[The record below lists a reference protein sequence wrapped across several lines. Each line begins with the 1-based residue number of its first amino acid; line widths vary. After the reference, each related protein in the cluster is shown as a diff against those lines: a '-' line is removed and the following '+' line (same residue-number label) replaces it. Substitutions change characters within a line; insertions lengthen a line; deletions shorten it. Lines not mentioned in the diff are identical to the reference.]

1 MTNTNNKSVSI
12 LELKKFFN
20 LSQATGDENS
30 LKRRVVTPEI
40 NRPGF
45 ELTGFYKRS
54 SLKRLMILG
63 DKEIAYIKTL
73 SEEVQIER
81 FSRLIN
87 DLTPAIIIS
96 KNHRTPRQL
105 RKIATERN
113 FPIFRSELPT
123 YRLMVDMIGY
133 LDEKLAPTDNYHAVL
148 INVFGKGV
156 LIIGESGIGKSE
168 LALELIRKGHV
179 LIADDRVV
187 VSRVHRI
194 IVGRPPELLKGF
206 LEIRGLGIIDIVQMF
221 GASAILKESNVDF
234 VIELEKW
241 NPKRDYARLG
251 VEDPEFQDILGVAIP
266 KIVFPVKEGRNMS
279 VLVEAAVTDFTLK
292 QMGIDS
298 SKTFGDK
305 VFNHIKGKNKSK
317 KR

>member
-1 MTNTNNKSVSI
+1 MSKEVKSVSV

-20 LSQATGDENS
+20 LSQVTGDEES
-30 LKRRVVTPEI
+30 LKRVVVTPEV

-73 SEEVQIER
+73 PEDIQIER

-87 DLTPAIIIS
+87 KHTPAIIIS

-105 RKIATERN
+105 RKIASEQN
-113 FPIFRSELPT
+113 FPIFRTDLPT

-148 INVFGKGV
+148 ISVFGKGV
-156 LIIGESGIGKSE
+156 LVIGESGIGKSE

-179 LIADDRVV
+179 LVADDRVV
-187 VSRVHRI
+187 VSRVHRA
-194 IVGRPPELLKGF
+194 IVGRAPELLQGF

-221 GASAILKESNVDF
+221 GASSILKESNVDF

-241 NPKRDYARLG
+241 NPKREYARLG
-251 VEDPEFQDILGVAIP
+251 VEEPVFENILSVDIP
-266 KIVFPVKEGRNMS
+266 KIVFPVKEGRNMA

-298 SKTFGDK
+298 SKNFDNK
-305 VFNHIKGKNKSK
+305 VFNHILSLNKTKK

>member
-1 MTNTNNKSVSI
+1 MNERKGVSL
-12 LELKKFFN
+12 LELKKFFA
-20 LSQATGDENS
+20 LTQVTGDEAS
-30 LKRRVVTPEI
+30 LLREVITPEI

-45 ELTGFYKRS
+45 ELTGFFKRS

-63 DKEIAYIKTL
+63 DKEIAYIKTMP
-73 SEEVQIER
+73 EEIQIER

-87 DLTPAIIIS
+87 NLTPTIIIS
-96 KNHRTPRQL
+96 KSHRTPRQL
-105 RKIATERN
+105 RLIAQQRN

-123 YRLMVDMIGY
+123 YRLLVDMIGY
-133 LDEKLAPTDNYHAVL
+133 LDEKLAPSTDIHGVL
-148 INVFGKGV
+148 MNVFGKGV
-156 LIIGESGIGKSE
+156 LITGESGIGKSE

-179 LIADDRVV
+179 LIADDRVI

-194 IVGRPPELLKGF
+194 IVGQPPELLKGF

-221 GASAILKESNVDF
+221 GASAILEQSDVDF

-241 NPKRDYARLG
+241 NPNRNYARVG
-251 VEDPEFQDILGVAIP
+251 IEERIHQDILGVDVP

-292 QMGIDS
+292 QMGLDS
-298 SKTFGDK
+298 SKMFDER
-305 VFNHIKGKNKSK
+305 VFHHIKNK
-317 KR
+317 KRNVR